1 MSPEKIISVVLADTH
16 FLTIEALQSLLG
28 RTDGYSVTGVAKSPS
43 DLTASLGSTNPDLLV
58 IDTVNLPLDSKLI
71 VLIKDKFP
79 HLSWLILTDT
89 LTRMGFDE
97 LIQSGIRNIV
107 YKNTEKEELLTAL
120 EATLKGKKFFSDE
133 VLELALGN
141 TGTKIVAET
150 PISLTTSEIDIVR
163 MIANGL
169 TTKEIAL
176 KKNISHHT
184 VNTHR
189 KNIFRKMGVSNSSEL
204 ILNAIKAGWIDNIEY
219 FI

>member
-28 RTDGYSVTGVAKSPS
+28 RTDGYSVTGVARSPS

-58 IDTVNLPLDSKLI
+58 IDTVNLQLDSKLI